1 MNGPEKTGPRKE
13 LLQLQVAE
21 GPKIFHGGVKT
32 SVNGA
37 GENGETRVR
46 DANSGPALIPTKT
59 IKNGQKT
66 LMLDMKLELL
76 KKKNTF

>member
-1 MNGPEKTGPRKE
+1 M
-13 LLQLQVAE
+13 
-21 GPKIFHGGVKT
+21 KT

-76 KKKNTF
+76 KKKGGGRHFEIEAQARTF